1 MRQGATITF
10 RLSLSESSTE
20 IDFPLITTPESS
32 RVKEQMPVSD
42 QLELL
47 HLLGPR
53 AGEPLEEAPAP
64 LRSSEQSLV
73 ARLQESS
80 VRVGRQ
86 DLDVRIGSQVR
97 SLELLSQTVA
107 TYPSPLSSTQLG
119 AQHRDVRTLLDRLTQ
134 QNFYSIEL
142 AVPTRAIVS
151 STLNMA
157 RLNFFRM
164 LSHVAGELDKQGAT
178 VDRQD
183 FISIEE
189 GLADAI
195 GLRAAEEILR
205 SIICRTDAQLVVR
218 ERAALLILHLWHDF
232 NSQSIR
238 EVLPML
244 FHTWQARRRV
254 SPTMGTLLGAS
265 ELFSLLAHGCDVRF
279 IDFLNREDCTEEEVA
294 AFQEFLFGLSWEE
307 LEELRGEGDSA
318 MVTINQL
325 RNGDDFSADAVALGL
340 FVAGDKAEQFYL
352 FFMKRHVHAMNR
364 ALKFLPGP
372 KQTAEQ
378 YVLEHLLREQWALFL
393 PEQE

>member
-1 MRQGATITF
+1 
-10 RLSLSESSTE
+10 
-20 IDFPLITTPESS
+20 
-32 RVKEQMPVSD
+32 MPAGN
-42 QLELL
+42 QTELL

-53 AGEPLEEAPAP
+53 AGEPLEDAPAP
-64 LRSSEQSLV
+64 LRPSERGLV
-73 ARLQESS
+73 GRLQEATQ
-80 VRVGRQ
+80 RLGRE
-86 DLDVRIGSQVR
+86 DLEMRISSQVR
-97 SLELLSQTVA
+97 SLELLSQAVA

-119 AQHRDVRTLLDRLTQ
+119 AQRRDVRTLLDRLTQ

-151 STLNMA
+151 ATLNMA

-164 LSHVAGELDKQGAT
+164 LARVAGELEEDGAPI
-178 VDRQD
+178 DRQD
-183 FISIEE
+183 MISIEE
-189 GLADAI
+189 GLADGI

-205 SIICRTDAQLVVR
+205 SIICRLEAHLIVR

-265 ELFSLLAHGCDVRF
+265 ELYALLANGCDIRF

-307 LEELRGEGDSA
+307 LETLRAEDGSA
-318 MVTINQL
+318 MVTIDQL
-325 RNGDDFSADAVALGL
+325 RNGEDYSTDAAALGL

-364 ALKFLPGP
+364 ALKHLPGP

-393 PEQE
+393 PGQE